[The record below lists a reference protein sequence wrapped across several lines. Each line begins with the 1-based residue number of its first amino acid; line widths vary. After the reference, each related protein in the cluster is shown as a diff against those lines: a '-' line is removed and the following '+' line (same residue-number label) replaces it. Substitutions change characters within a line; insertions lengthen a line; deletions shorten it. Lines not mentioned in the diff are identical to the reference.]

1 MTRSGL
7 AGWML
12 RVSTRLVPEDFRDS
26 VLGDL
31 QEEADFGGEGRGTGW
46 MITRMLSITLLLRWE
61 RARSRFVGMGSRP
74 PTGRGSKG
82 RTPMIDTLL
91 TDLRYAV
98 RALRKSPGF
107 TIVAALSLALGIGA
121 TSTIFSVTNAILLRP
136 PPFEDP
142 ERLVHVGE
150 LMQNGRVSLVRMGTF
165 RAWTEQNQV
174 FEQMGMYSGGNSNV
188 RRMTLPGGDGP
199 EPVTVQFIGSNM
211 FRVLGVQPIVGR
223 TFLPEDGRNW
233 NVILSYDF
241 WQRRFGADESVLG
254 QPLPGSGAVI
264 VGIMPPDFRIH
275 PRANK
280 VEVWEADDV
289 MNVTNYLPTLRWMT
303 TVARLKPGISI
314 EQAQRELDVIARRH
328 AAAEPASGMLPG
340 RIAHLAPLRQQAT
353 AQYANPLYLLL
364 GAVGFVLLIAC
375 CNVANLLLA
384 RGTARQT
391 EIAMRTALGASRG
404 RVIRQLLTESVLL
417 AVLGGLLGVLLAFGG
432 IAMFIALAPNWY
444 PPTQEIRVDG
454 MVLGF
459 TIGISLLTGILF
471 GLTPALQ
478 TSKPNLNQCLKKG
491 AGHSTAA
498 PRHRI
503 RSTLV
508 VTEVAL
514 ALVLLAGAAL
524 MMNSFVR
531 VLRVDPGFNPK
542 NLLTMQ
548 FNLMSEDP
556 NGYMT
561 WDTTGVISVTPQVAI
576 FYQRVL
582 ERIGALPGVTSADR
596 ITGSNP
602 RNFSQRFSIVGRPV
616 PPSGDE
622 PLAIYAEVSP
632 DFFQTMETP
641 LLRGRSFTE
650 QDRQGS
656 PDVAII
662 SEATAR
668 AFFPGEDPIGQVLQA
683 SLQIYTDPRAAPDRP
698 RQIVGIVGDTRHL
711 RRRNGEPLPIIPV
724 VYVPYRQHLWEYPG
738 NTGGFHLSTELVIRT
753 ASDPMRSV
761 AAIREVVA
769 DVDRDVE
776 LDQIVTMEERLTDAT
791 ASERFWVRLLG
802 IFAGLSVFLA
812 AVGIYGVI
820 SYSVLRRRHEFG
832 LRKALGADN
841 VNVIRLVLKESL
853 VLSLIGVGIGLAA
866 AFALTRLI
874 SSQLYGVT
882 ATDPLTFSIVSVG
895 LVAIALLASYV
906 PARRAV
912 RTDPMEALR
921 AE

>member
-1 MTRSGL
+1 MPG
-7 AGWML
+7 
-12 RVSTRLVPEDFRDS
+12 
-26 VLGDL
+26 
-31 QEEADFGGEGRGTGW
+31 
-46 MITRMLSITLLLRWE
+46 I
-61 RARSRFVGMGSRP
+61 
-74 PTGRGSKG
+74 
-82 RTPMIDTLL
+82 LL

-107 TIVAALSLALGIGA
+107 TTVAALSLALGIGA
-121 TSTIFSVTNAILLRP
+121 TSTIFSVTNAILLRS

-165 RAWTEQNQV
+165 RAWTEQNQM
-174 FEQMGMYSGGNSNV
+174 FEQMGMGSWGSCCSEV
-188 RRMTLPGGDGP
+188 QRMTLPGGDGP
-199 EPVTVQFIGSNM
+199 EPVVRQIIGSNM

-223 TFLPEDGRNW
+223 TFLPEDGRNL

-254 QPLPGSGAVI
+254 QPLPGSSAVI
-264 VGIMPPDFRIH
+264 VGIMPPDFRIN
-275 PRANK
+275 PSADK
-280 VEVWEADDV
+280 VEVWLAEDV
-289 MNVTNYLPTLRWMT
+289 TTYLPTLRWMGV
-303 TVARLKPGISI
+303 VARLKPGISI
-314 EQAQRELDVIARRH
+314 EQAQRELDAIARRH
-328 AAAEPASGMLPG
+328 AAAEPANGMLPG
-340 RIAHLAPLRQQAT
+340 RVVHLAPVRQFLT
-353 AQYANPLYLLL
+353 ARYANPLYLLL

-375 CNVANLLLA
+375 CNVANLLWA

-391 EIAMRTALGASRG
+391 EIALRTALGASRW

-417 AVLGGLLGVLLAFGG
+417 AFLGGLLGVLLAFAG

-478 TSKPNLNQCLKKG
+478 TSKPNLNQCLKEG

-498 PRHRI
+498 PRHCI

-524 MMNSFVR
+524 MMNSFLR
-531 VLRVDPGFNPK
+531 VLGVDPGFNPK

-548 FNLMSEDP
+548 VNPSEYSP
-556 NGYMT
+556 GYMT
-561 WDTTGVISVTPQVAI
+561 RDTTGVTRVTPQVAI

-582 ERIGALPGVTSADR
+582 ERIGALPGVTSVDR
-596 ITGSNP
+596 TTGFNA
-602 RNFSQRFSIVGRPV
+602 RQRFSIVGRPV

-622 PLAIYAEVSP
+622 PRAMYAEISP
-632 DFFQTMETP
+632 DFFRTMETP
-641 LLRGRSFTE
+641 LLKGRSFTE
-650 QDRQGS
+650 QDTQGS

-683 SLQIYTDPRAAPDRP
+683 SLQIYTDPRAALDRP
-698 RQIVGIVGDTRHL
+698 RHIVGIVGDTRQL
-711 RRRNGEPLPIIPV
+711 RRRPNGEPLPIIPV

-738 NTGGFHLSTELVIRT
+738 NTWSFHVSAELVIRT

-769 DVDRDVE
+769 DVDRDVF
-776 LDQIVTMEERLTDAT
+776 LDQIVTMEERLADAT

-802 IFAGLSVFLA
+802 IFAALSVFLA

-841 VNVIRLVLKESL
+841 VNVVRLVLKESL

>member
-31 QEEADFGGEGRGTGW
+31 QEEADFGGKGRGTGW
-46 MITRMLSITLLLRWE
+46 MITRMLSITFLLRWD

-74 PTGRGSKG
+74 PSDRGSKERG
-82 RTPMIDTLL
+82 SMIDTLL
-91 TDLRYAV
+91 SDLRYAV
-98 RALRKSPGF
+98 RTLRKSPGF
-107 TIVAALSLALGIGA
+107 TTVAALSLALGIGA

-165 RAWTEQNQV
+165 RAWTEQNHV
-174 FEQMGMYSGGNSNV
+174 SEQMGMYSRGADDGLGV
-188 RRMTLPGGDGP
+188 ERMTLPGGDAP
-199 EPVTVQFIGSNM
+199 EPVVLQFIGPNM
-211 FRVLGVQPIVGR
+211 LRVLGVQPIVGR
-223 TFLPEDGRNW
+223 TFLPEDGRNG
-233 NVILSYDF
+233 NIILSYDF
-241 WQRRFGADESVLG
+241 WRRRFGADESVLG
-254 QPLPGSGAVI
+254 QSLPGSSAVI
-264 VGIMPPDFRIH
+264 VGIMPPDFRIN

-280 VEVWEADDV
+280 AEVWLTEDV
-289 MNVTNYLPTLRWMT
+289 TTYLPTLRWMGV
-303 TVARLKPGISI
+303 VARLKPGISI
-314 EQAQRELDVIARRH
+314 EQAQLELDVIARRH
-328 AAAEPASGMLPG
+328 AAAEPANGMAPD
-340 RIAHLAPLRQQAT
+340 RVAHVTPLRQWVSAR
-353 AQYANPLYLLL
+353 YANPLYLLL

-384 RGTARQT
+384 RGAARQT
-391 EIAMRTALGASRG
+391 EIAMRTALGASRW

-417 AVLGGLLGVLLAFGG
+417 AFLGGLLGVLLAFGG

-478 TSKPNLNQCLKKG
+478 TSKPNLNQCLKEG

-531 VLRVDPGFNPK
+531 VLGVDVGFNPK

-548 FNLMSEDP
+548 VGLPVEDHP
-556 NGYMT
+556 GYMT
-561 WDTTGVISVTPQVAI
+561 RDTTGVNSVTPQVDI

-582 ERIGALPGVTSADR
+582 ERIGALPGVTSVDR
-596 ITGSNP
+596 ITGSNI
-602 RNFSQRFSIVGRPV
+602 RNYTQRFSIVGRPV

-622 PLAIYAEVSP
+622 PLAIYAEISP
-632 DFFQTMETP
+632 DFFRTMETP

-650 QDRQGS
+650 QDTQGS
-656 PDVAII
+656 PGVAII

-683 SLQIYTDPRAAPDRP
+683 SLQIYTDPRAALDRP
-698 RQIVGIVGDTRHL
+698 RHIVGIVGDTRHL

-738 NTGGFHLSTELVIRT
+738 NTGAFHVSTELVIRT

-769 DVDRDVE
+769 DVDRDVL
-776 LDQIVTMEERLTDAT
+776 LDQIVTMEERLADAT

-802 IFAGLSVFLA
+802 IFAALSVFLA

-820 SYSVLRRRHEFG
+820 SYSVVRRRHELG

-841 VNVIRLVLKESL
+841 VNVMRLVLKESL

-895 LVAIALLASYV
+895 LLAIALLAGYV

>member
-1 MTRSGL
+1 MALMPGFRRLFQRPTPEVRQDVDAELEMHLEMKARELIDDGL
-7 AGWML
+7 G
-12 RVSTRLVPEDFRDS
+12 P
-26 VLGDL
+26 
-31 QEEADFGGEGRGTGW
+31 EEAHREARRRFGNLASIRRQCVVAQSRIARVAARNDWIGAL
-46 MITRMLSITLLLRWE
+46 LS
-61 RARSRFVGMGSRP
+61 
-74 PTGRGSKG
+74 
-82 RTPMIDTLL
+82 
-91 TDLRYAV
+91 DLRYAV
-98 RALRKSPGF
+98 RTLRRSPGF
-107 TIVAALSLALGIGA
+107 TTVAALSLALGIGA

-165 RAWTEQNQV
+165 RAWTEQNHV
-174 FEQMGMYSGGNSNV
+174 FEQMGMYSGGGRDGPGV
-188 RRMTLPGGDGP
+188 VRMTLPGGDGP
-199 EPVTVQFIGSNM
+199 EPVTVQMIGSNM

-223 TFLPEDGRNW
+223 TFLPEDGRNL

-264 VGIMPPDFRIH
+264 VGIMPPDFRIN

-289 MNVTNYLPTLRWMT
+289 TNVTNYLPTLRWMT
-303 TVARLKPGISI
+303 VFARLKPGISI
-314 EQAQRELDVIARRH
+314 EQAQLELDVIARRH
-328 AAAEPASGMLPG
+328 AAAEPASGMLPDRG
-340 RIAHLAPLRQQAT
+340 AHVRPLRQQAT

-384 RGTARQT
+384 RGAARQT
-391 EIAMRTALGASRG
+391 EIAMRTALGASRW
-404 RVIRQLLTESVLL
+404 RVMRQLLTESVLL

-478 TSKPNLNQCLKKG
+478 TSKPDLNQCLKEG
-491 AGHSTAA
+491 AGRSTAA

-531 VLRVDPGFNPK
+531 VLGVDPGFNPK

-548 FNLMSEDP
+548 FNLWSEDSP
-556 NGYMT
+556 GYMT
-561 WDTTGVISVTPQVAI
+561 SDTTGVTRVTPQVAI

-582 ERIGALPGVTSADR
+582 ERIGALPGVTSVDR

-602 RNFSQRFSIVGRPV
+602 RNSSQRFSIVGRPV

-622 PLAIYAEVSP
+622 PRATYAEISP
-632 DFFQTMETP
+632 DFFRTMETP
-641 LLRGRSFTE
+641 LLKGRAFTE
-650 QDRQGS
+650 QDTQGS

-683 SLQIYTDPRAAPDRP
+683 SLQIYTDPRAALDRP
-698 RQIVGIVGDTRHL
+698 RHIVGIVGDTRQL
-711 RRRNGEPLPIIPV
+711 RRQRNGEPLPIIPV

-738 NTGGFHLSTELVIRT
+738 NTAGFHVSAELVIRT

-761 AAIREVVA
+761 AAIIKVVA

-776 LDQIVTMEERLTDAT
+776 LDQIVTMEERLADAT

-802 IFAGLSVFLA
+802 IFAALSVFLA

-841 VNVIRLVLKESL
+841 VNVMRLVLKESL

>member
-1 MTRSGL
+1 
-7 AGWML
+7 
-12 RVSTRLVPEDFRDS
+12 
-26 VLGDL
+26 
-31 QEEADFGGEGRGTGW
+31 
-46 MITRMLSITLLLRWE
+46 
-61 RARSRFVGMGSRP
+61 
-74 PTGRGSKG
+74 
-82 RTPMIDTLL
+82 
-91 TDLRYAV
+91 
-98 RALRKSPGF
+98 
-107 TIVAALSLALGIGA
+107 
-121 TSTIFSVTNAILLRP
+121 
-136 PPFEDP
+136 
-142 ERLVHVGE
+142 
-150 LMQNGRVSLVRMGTF
+150 
-165 RAWTEQNQV
+165 
-174 FEQMGMYSGGNSNV
+174 
-188 RRMTLPGGDGP
+188 MTLPGGDGP
-199 EPVTVQFIGSNM
+199 EPVVLQFIGPNM
-211 FRVLGVQPIVGR
+211 LRVLGVQPIVGR
-223 TFLPEDGRNW
+223 TFLPEDGRNE
-233 NVILSYDF
+233 NIMLSYDF
-241 WQRRFGADESVLG
+241 WRRRFGADESVLG
-254 QPLPGSGAVI
+254 QTLPGSGAVI

-280 VEVWEADDV
+280 VEVWEAEDV
-289 MNVTNYLPTLRWMT
+289 MNFRPTLRWMT

-328 AAAEPASGMLPG
+328 AAAEPASGMPPG
-340 RIAHLAPLRQQAT
+340 RVVHVTPLRQQAT

-384 RGTARQT
+384 RGAARQT
-391 EIAMRTALGASRG
+391 EIAMRTALGASRW
-404 RVIRQLLTESVLL
+404 RVMRQLLTESVLL
-417 AVLGGLLGVLLAFGG
+417 AFLGGLLGVLLAFGG

-478 TSKPNLNQCLKKG
+478 TSKPNLNQCLKEG

-531 VLRVDPGFNPK
+531 VLGVDPGFNPK

-548 FNLMSEDP
+548 VGLSEDP
-556 NGYMT
+556 GYMT
-561 WDTTGVISVTPQVAI
+561 RDTTGVNSVTPQVAI

-582 ERIGALPGVTSADR
+582 ERIGALPGVTSVDR
-596 ITGSNP
+596 ITGSNI

-622 PLAIYAEVSP
+622 PRAIYAEISP
-632 DFFQTMETP
+632 DFFRTMETP
-641 LLRGRSFTE
+641 LLKGRAFTE
-650 QDRQGS
+650 QDTQGS
-656 PDVAII
+656 PGVAII

-668 AFFPGEDPIGQVLQA
+668 AFFPGEDAIGQVLQA
-683 SLQIYTDPRAAPDRP
+683 SLQIYTDPRAALDRP
-698 RQIVGIVGDTRHL
+698 RQIVGIVGDTRQL
-711 RRRNGEPLPIIPV
+711 WQRNGEREPLPIVPV

-738 NTGGFHLSTELVIRT
+738 NTAGFHLSTELVIRT

-776 LDQIVTMEERLTDAT
+776 LAQIVTMEERLADAT
-791 ASERFWVRLLG
+791 ASERFWVGLLG
-802 IFAGLSVFLA
+802 IFAALSVFLA

-820 SYSVLRRRHEFG
+820 SYSVVRRRHEFG
-832 LRKALGADN
+832 LRKALGADS

-866 AFALTRLI
+866 AFGLTRLI
-874 SSQLYGVT
+874 SSQLYGVS

-912 RTDPMEALR
+912 RVDPMEALR

>member
-1 MTRSGL
+1 MALTPGFRRLFQRPTPEVRQDVDAELEMHLEMKARELTDDGL
-7 AGWML
+7 G
-12 RVSTRLVPEDFRDS
+12 P
-26 VLGDL
+26 
-31 QEEADFGGEGRGTGW
+31 EEAHREARRRFGNLASIRRQCVAAQSRIARVAARNDWIGAL
-46 MITRMLSITLLLRWE
+46 LS
-61 RARSRFVGMGSRP
+61 
-74 PTGRGSKG
+74 
-82 RTPMIDTLL
+82 
-91 TDLRYAV
+91 DLRYAV

-121 TSTIFSVTNAILLRP
+121 TSTIFSVTNAVLLRP

-142 ERLVHVGE
+142 ERLVRVGE
-150 LMQNGRVSLVRMGTF
+150 LMQDGRVSLVRMGTF

-174 FEQMGMYSGGNSNV
+174 FEQMGMYSGGGRNGPGLV
-188 RRMTLPGGDGP
+188 RMTLPGGDGP
-199 EPVTVQFIGSNM
+199 EPVRVQFIGSNM
-211 FRVLGVQPIVGR
+211 FRVLDVQPIVGR
-223 TFLPEDGRNW
+223 TFLPEDGRNA
-233 NVILSYDF
+233 NVMLSYGF
-241 WQRRFGADESVLG
+241 WRRRFGADESVLG
-254 QPLPGSGAVI
+254 QTLPGSSAVI
-264 VGIMPPDFRIH
+264 VGIMPPDFRINPSAH
-275 PRANK
+275 K
-280 VEVWEADDV
+280 VEVWEAD
-289 MNVTNYLPTLRWMT
+289 NVTNSLPTLRWMQV
-303 TVARLKPGISI
+303 VARLKPGISI

-328 AAAEPASGMLPG
+328 AAAEPAAGMLPG
-340 RIAHLAPLRQQAT
+340 RVAHLAPLRQYLT

-384 RGTARQT
+384 RGAARQT
-391 EIAMRTALGASRG
+391 EIALRTALGASRW

-417 AVLGGLLGVLLAFGG
+417 AVLGGLLGVLLTFGG

-478 TSKPNLNQCLKKG
+478 MSKPDLNQCLKEG

-531 VLRVDPGFNPK
+531 VLGVDLGFNPK

-548 FNLMSEDP
+548 VNLP
-556 NGYMT
+556 RGYMT
-561 WDTTGVISVTPQVAI
+561 RDTTGVTRVTPQVDI

-582 ERIGALPGVTSADR
+582 ERIGALPGVTSVDR

-622 PLAIYAEVSP
+622 PRAIYAEISP
-632 DFFQTMETP
+632 DFFRTMETP
-641 LLRGRSFTE
+641 LLKGRAFTE
-650 QDRQGS
+650 QDTQGS

-662 SEATAR
+662 NEATAR

-683 SLQIYTDPRAAPDRP
+683 SLQIYTDPRAALDRP

-711 RRRNGEPLPIIPV
+711 LRYNGEPLPILPV

-738 NTGGFHLSTELVIRT
+738 NTAGFHVSAELVIRT

-776 LDQIVTMEERLTDAT
+776 LAQIVTMEERLADVT
-791 ASERFWVRLLG
+791 ASERFWVGLLG
-802 IFAGLSVFLA
+802 IFAALSVFLA

-820 SYSVLRRRHEFG
+820 SYSVVRRRHEFG

-866 AFALTRLI
+866 AFGLTRLI
-874 SSQLYGVT
+874 SSQLYGVS
-882 ATDPLTFSIVSVG
+882 ATDPATFAIVSVG
-895 LVAIALLASYV
+895 LVAIALLASYL

-912 RTDPMEALR
+912 RVDPMEALR